1 MQLTVPILK
10 QTLNLASI
18 ICRVRI
24 NRRDITS
31 DHLALLLMCLNSRAF
46 LSFTGGLSSLIR
58 RWFLVS
64 FDMLIYTIIGE
75 NCLLLILERGDR
87 NFLIV
92 LELVIVEETELL
104 LIGVCLSILRRTI
117 L

>member
-46 LSFTGGLSSLIR
+46 LSFSGGLSIYIR
-58 RWFLVS
+58 RGLVS

-75 NCLLLILERGDR
+75 NCLLLILERAHR

-92 LELVIVEETELL
+92 LELVIIEETELL
-104 LIGVCLSILRRTI
+104 LIGICLSILRRTI